1 MTENHFYLE
10 NNQSPIARKAGV
22 NFHTILFVSLT
33 LELFGL
39 TFLVFKLLFVPL
51 FRLIERQI
59 LLRTRVKPML
69 QPDREDVTSVS
80 GESTLTN

>member
-1 MTENHFYLE
+1 M
-10 NNQSPIARKAGV
+10 

-39 TFLVFKLLFVPL
+39 TFLIFKFIFVPL

-59 LLRTRVKPML
+59 LLRTRVNPML
-69 QPDREDVTSVS
+69 QPDIEDVTSVS